1 MAAGAHNWRICHV
14 SQGIKPRVGRLL
26 QPFIEPFHN
35 TAWTERLGSK
45 SDRDYNRGIDC
56 YLLLQPM
63 TQETSATATVPAPIS
78 IGALKASCSACSM
91 HQLCLPMGL
100 ENADIDRLD
109 KIIGRRRRLEKDER
123 LYAMGEPFRSLYAV
137 RFGHFKT
144 YQINAAGEQQIT
156 GFQMA
161 GELLGMDAI
170 SGDRHHCDAVAL
182 EDSEVCEIPF
192 SRLEELF
199 GEVPALLRHF
209 HRIMSQ
215 EITREQNVMLLL
227 GNMRAEQRFAVF
239 LVNLSARYA
248 ARGYSSTSFALRMSR
263 EDIGNYLGLTIESV
277 SRLLSRFKK
286 QGWIAVDKREVTLL
300 EPARLRA
307 IAAGTEQ
314 CTPMA

>member
-1 MAAGAHNWRICHV
+1 MISADTI
-14 SQGIKPRVGRLL
+14 SFDKPINV
-26 QPFIEPFHN
+26 N
-35 TAWTERLGSK
+35 
-45 SDRDYNRGIDC
+45 
-56 YLLLQPM
+56 
-63 TQETSATATVPAPIS
+63 
-78 IGALKASCSACSM
+78 ALKISCAACSM

-100 ENADIDRLD
+100 EDADIDRLD
-109 KIIGRRRRLEKDER
+109 KIIGKRRRLERDEA
-123 LYAMGEPFRSLYAV
+123 LYKMGDPFRNLYAV

-144 YQINAAGEQQIT
+144 YQINAAGESQIT

-192 SRLEELF
+192 AHLEELF
-199 GEVPALLRHF
+199 GHVPALLRHF

-239 LVNLSARYA
+239 LINLSARYA
-248 ARGYSSTSFALRMSR
+248 ARGYSATRFQLRMSR
-263 EDIGNYLGLTIESV
+263 EDIGNYLGLTIESI

-286 QGWIAVDKREVTLL
+286 LGLVQVDKREVELL
-300 EPARLRA
+300 EPARLKA
-307 IAAGTEQ
+307 MAAGTEQ
-314 CTPMA
+314 CSPMA

>member
-1 MAAGAHNWRICHV
+1 MP
-14 SQGIKPRVGRLL
+14 KPLT
-26 QPFIEPFHN
+26 F
-35 TAWTERLGSK
+35 
-45 SDRDYNRGIDC
+45 
-56 YLLLQPM
+56 
-63 TQETSATATVPAPIS
+63 SADPSAIS
-78 IGALKASCSACSM
+78 VNALKKSCAACSM

-100 ENADIDRLD
+100 EDADINRLD
-109 KIIGRRRRLEKDER
+109 QIIGRRRRLEKDEP
-123 LYAMGEPFRSLYAV
+123 LYKMNESFRNLYAV

-144 YQINAAGEQQIT
+144 YHINAAGEAQIT

-170 SGDRHHCDAVAL
+170 SGDRHYCDAVAL

-199 GEVPALLRHF
+199 SEVPTLLRHF

-239 LVNLSARYA
+239 LINLSARYA
-248 ARGYSSTSFALRMSR
+248 ARGYSPNTFQLRMSR
-263 EDIGNYLGLTIESV
+263 EDIGNYLGLTIESI

-286 QGWIAVDKREVTLL
+286 QGWLQVDKREVTLL
-300 EPARLRA
+300 DPAKLKA
-307 IAAGTEQ
+307 MAAGTEE
-314 CTPMA
+314 CSPMQ

>member
-1 MAAGAHNWRICHV
+1 MM
-14 SQGIKPRVGRLL
+14 
-26 QPFIEPFHN
+26 N
-35 TAWTERLGSK
+35 TSIA
-45 SDRDYNRGIDC
+45 
-56 YLLLQPM
+56 
-63 TQETSATATVPAPIS
+63 SAPLVNITV
-78 IGALKASCSACSM
+78 LKASCAGCSM

-100 ENADIDRLD
+100 DEGDLNRLD
-109 KIIGRRRRLEKDER
+109 QIIGKRSRILRDER
-123 LYAMGEPFRSLYAV
+123 LYQLGDPFRNLYAI

-144 YQINAAGEQQIT
+144 YHVNAAGDQQIT

-170 SGDRHHCDAVAL
+170 SADRHQCDAVAL

-192 SRLEELF
+192 TRLEDLF
-199 GEVPALLRHF
+199 GQVPTLLRHF

-248 ARGYSSTSFALRMSR
+248 ARGYSPTSFQLRMSR

-286 QGWIAVDKREVTLL
+286 QGWLKVDKREVTLL
-300 EPARLRA
+300 DPVMLKAL
-307 IAAGTEQ
+307 AAGTEQ
-314 CTPMA
+314 CSPMV